1 MKEKI
6 PDLYKWAQTYNK
18 EDNFVMF
25 DRLKK
30 VKEEWPHTESSSSSS
45 SSTSL
50 SDLEYEY
57 SDEEEI
63 SKKIVKEKPEWDIKF
78 AEKMRKIEEKEAK
91 KQERKAKKKAEKEA
105 AAANAINADAEMK

>member
-1 MKEKI
+1 
-6 PDLYKWAQTYNK
+6 
-18 EDNFVMF
+18 MF

-63 SKKIVKEKPEWDIKF
+63 SKKIVKEKPE
-78 AEKMRKIEEKEAK
+78 
-91 KQERKAKKKAEKEA
+91 
-105 AAANAINADAEMK
+105 